1 MQATPENVGA
11 ASTRAPQNSA
21 STDVAKPT
29 RRKTGERWL
38 FSLTAVCFL
47 FGGLLALQMRAI
59 QSAERTR
66 LADVKGAAAL
76 QAQQQRDRI
85 KAEREQSKLRGE
97 LASLKDQ
104 VKVGKTVSQKTQN
117 DLSKQLKNLSMISG
131 LSPVSGP
138 GVRIEMHDNPAVNG
152 NSQDRSGL
160 LPGLIHDFDLLQVV
174 NELRAANAEAIS
186 VNGIRITAY
195 TPIRCVGPV
204 IQVNWQP
211 AAAPFVIEA
220 IGDPSVLDSALTMSQ
235 GIIDN
240 LRSPQGPGLPIKIA
254 RLEKLTL
261 PAASGGAPNLKA
273 AHPEE
278 PAVEKDA
285 KKTG

>member
-1 MQATPENVGA
+1 
-11 ASTRAPQNSA
+11 
-21 STDVAKPT
+21 
-29 RRKTGERWL
+29 
-38 FSLTAVCFL
+38 
-47 FGGLLALQMRAI
+47 MRAI
-59 QSAERTR
+59 QSAEKSR
-66 LADVKGAAAL
+66 LADVRGTAAL
-76 QAQQQRDRI
+76 QAQQRRDRTRA
-85 KAEREQSKLRGE
+85 KSEQNKLRGE
-97 LASLKDQ
+97 LATLKEQ
-104 VKVGKTVSQKTQN
+104 VKVGKTVSQKTET
-117 DLSKQLKNLSMISG
+117 DLNKQLKNLSMISG
-131 LSPVSGP
+131 LTPVSGP
-138 GVRIEMHDNPAVNG
+138 GIRIEMHDNPAVNG

-211 AAAPFVIEA
+211 AAAPFIVKA
-220 IGDPSVLDSALTMSQ
+220 IGDPGVLESALTMSQ

-254 RLEKLTL
+254 RVENLTL
-261 PAASGGAPNLKA
+261 PAASGGAPNLKD

-278 PAVEKDA
+278 PAPDKNA
-285 KKTG
+285 KKPVKRDAGTRADFPGNFR

>member
-1 MQATPENVGA
+1 MQATPENIGG
-11 ASTRAPQNSA
+11 ASTRAPQN
-21 STDVAKPT
+21 TAKNAAAP

-38 FSLTAVCFL
+38 FSLTFVCFL

-59 QSAERTR
+59 QSAEKTR
-66 LADVKGAAAL
+66 LTDARGAAAL
-76 QAQQQRDRI
+76 QAQQQRDR
-85 KAEREQSKLRGE
+85 ARAQREQSKLRGE
-97 LASLKDQ
+97 LASLQ
-104 VKVGKTVSQKTQN
+104 SQLKVGKTVSLKNEQELN
-117 DLSKQLKNLSMISG
+117 KQLKNLSMISG

-138 GVRIEMHDNPAVNG
+138 GIRIDMRDNPAVNG

-220 IGDPSVLDSALTMSQ
+220 IGDPSVLESALTMSQ

-254 RLEKLTL
+254 RSEKLTL

-273 AHPEE
+273 AHPES
-278 PAVEKDA
+278 AATEKDT